1 MGNLGRAGY
10 GATLE
15 GLWPYSYDSCDV
27 GTLSNQTLNGL
38 PEAAVD
44 SGATASDGH
53 LSYLPGQRLS
63 RCTCNGE
70 NHPGPK
76 HSDGTFVGRAA
87 PEIDIFEAQVRIT
100 VRCTIDFS
108 HCLQTTGQLGGGQV
122 SQSAQWAVSA
132 GNAYP
137 LSLLTFFQPFN
148 HGYLWDNTTDN
159 MYIADPDAS
168 SLNTF
173 IGNVLQQATS
183 VVTQTNQNCYEGGS
197 GCYSVYGFEYEPGF
211 DNAVRP

>member
-1 MGNLGRAGY
+1 MFIIIRTMGNLGRAGY

-87 PEIDIFEAQVRIT
+87 PEIDIFEAQVRIP
-100 VRCTIDFS
+100 VWCTIDFS

-122 SQSAQWAVSA
+122 SQSAQWAVSVWERLPSEPTHLLPA
-132 GNAYP
+132 IQPRVP
-137 LSLLTFFQPFN
+137 LGQYNRP
-148 HGYLWDNTTDN
+148 HVYRR
-159 MYIADPDAS
+159 
-168 SLNTF
+168 
-173 IGNVLQQATS
+173 
-183 VVTQTNQNCYEGGS
+183 S
-197 GCYSVYGFEYEPGF
+197 GCFFSEHFH
-211 DNAVRP
+211 R